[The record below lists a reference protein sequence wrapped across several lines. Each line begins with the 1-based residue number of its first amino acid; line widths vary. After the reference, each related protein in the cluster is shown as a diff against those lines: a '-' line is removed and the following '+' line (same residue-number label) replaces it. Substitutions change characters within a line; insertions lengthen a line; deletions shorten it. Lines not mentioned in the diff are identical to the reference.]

1 MAMTKS
7 ASSAPEC
14 DNGAVNYVLAYY
26 QAMMN
31 GIVTVGRWIR
41 KLYERVIKDLEDGA
55 YQFDQRKANNAIA
68 FIERYMH
75 HNKGKLA
82 PGRLV
87 LSLWQKAAISLI
99 FGLVDADGHRHY
111 RQVLMVV
118 GRKCGKTLLAA
129 AIMLYMTYC
138 ECEFGSEVYCVAPKL
153 DQTDLVYSAFKFA
166 VEQEPAL
173 DKRTRPRKNDLYVKE
188 SNTTIKKIAFN
199 EKKSDGYNPQ
209 LTVCDEGSSWPGD
222 RGLKQYEVMVSGT
235 GAREQPLTLM
245 ITSSGYE
252 DEGIY
257 DELVKRGTSFL
268 NGDSRE
274 TRLLPILYMIDD
286 TAKWDDI
293 NELQKSLPGLG
304 VSVSVQFMLD
314 EINSAYQSLPK
325 KIEFLTKYC
334 CIKQNSAQAWLPAEV
349 VEAATGA
356 PVTLDDLRG
365 SYCVGGIDL
374 SQSTDLTSV
383 CIVVEK
389 EGKLYVV
396 SHFFLPAARAKDA
409 IARDNLPYQ
418 IYEQRGLL
426 TFSGENYIDYHDV
439 YNWFTAL
446 IEQYEIYPLAV
457 GYDPY
462 GASYLVQDMSA
473 YGFKMSDVRQGENLN
488 GVINETDGRFRDHNI
503 HIGDNDL
510 LKVHLLDSALKINSE
525 NNRRR
530 LCKLKNSC
538 HIDGMAALLDA
549 MCMRAAFHDEIGEQ
563 LKNAG

>member
-1 MAMTKS
+1 MTKS
-7 ASSAPEC
+7 ASSAPACETA
-14 DNGAVNYVLAYY
+14 AVNYILAYY
-26 QAMMN
+26 QAITN
-31 GIVTVGRWIR
+31 GSITVGRWIR
-41 KLYERVIKDLEDGA
+41 ALYERVIRDLEEGA
-55 YQFDQRKANNAIA
+55 YLFDQRKANNAIA

-87 LSLWQKAAISLI
+87 LSTWQKAALSLI
-99 FGLVDADGHRHY
+99 FGLVDRDGNRHF

-173 DKRTRPRKNDLYVKE
+173 DKRTRPRKNDLFVKE

-199 EKKSDGYNPQ
+199 ERKSDGYNPQ
-209 LTVCDEGSSWPGD
+209 LTVCDEGSSWPGE

-286 TAKWDDI
+286 AGKWDDI

-304 VSVSVQFMLD
+304 VSIPVQFMLD

-349 VEAATGA
+349 VEAASGD
-356 PVTLDDLRG
+356 PITLDELRG

-374 SQSTDLTSV
+374 SQSTDLTSC

-389 EGKLYVV
+389 NGKLYVI
-396 SHFFLPAARAKDA
+396 SHFFLPAARIKDA
-409 IARDNLPYQ
+409 SARDNLPYQ
-418 IYEQRGLL
+418 IYVQRGLL
-426 TFSGENYIDYHDV
+426 TLSGENYIDYHDV

-462 GASYLVQDMSA
+462 GASYLVQDMKA
-473 YGFKMSDVRQGENLN
+473 YGFKMSDVKQGENLT
-488 GVINETDGRFRDHNI
+488 GVINETDGRFHDGNFL
-503 HIGDNDL
+503 IGDNDL
-510 LKVHLLDSALKINSE
+510 LKVHLLDSALKINAE
-525 NNRRR
+525 NSRRR
-530 LCKLKNSC
+530 LCKLKRTC

-549 MCMRAAFHDEIGEQ
+549 MCMRSCFHDEIGEQ
-563 LKNAG
+563 LKNTG

>member
-1 MAMTKS
+1 MTKS
-7 ASSAPEC
+7 ASSAQACEAA
-14 DNGAVNYVLAYY
+14 AVNYVLAYY
-26 QAMMN
+26 QAMKN
-31 GIVTVGRWIR
+31 GSVTVGRWIQ
-41 KLYERVIKDLEDGA
+41 KLYERVIKDLEEGT
-55 YQFDQRKANNAIA
+55 YLFDQRKANNAIA

-99 FGLVDADGHRHY
+99 FGLVDQDGNRHY

-173 DKRTRPRKNDLYVKE
+173 DKRTKPRKNDLYVKE

-257 DELVKRGTSFL
+257 DELVKRGTSYL

-286 TAKWDDI
+286 VSKWDDI

-334 CIKQNSAQAWLPAEV
+334 CIKQNSAQAWLPAEI
-349 VEAATGA
+349 VEAATGD
-356 PVTLDDLRG
+356 PVTLDELRG

-383 CIVVEK
+383 CIIVEK
-389 EGKLYVV
+389 DGQLYVV
-396 SHFFLPAARAKDA
+396 SHFFLPGARIKDA
-409 IARDNLPYQ
+409 TARDNLPYQ
-418 IYEQRGLL
+418 IYVQRGLL
-426 TFSGENYIDYHDV
+426 TLSGENYIDYHDV
-439 YNWFTAL
+439 YNWFTTL

-462 GASYLVQDMSA
+462 GASYLVQDMKA
-473 YGFKMSDVRQGENLN
+473 YGFKMSDVKQGENLT
-488 GVINETDGRFRDHNI
+488 GVINETDGRFHDQNVR
-503 HIGDNDL
+503 IGDNDL
-510 LKVHLLDSALKINSE
+510 LKVHLLDSALKINAE

-530 LCKLKNSC
+530 LCKLKKTC

-549 MCMRAAFHDEIGEQ
+549 MCMRACFHDEIGEQ